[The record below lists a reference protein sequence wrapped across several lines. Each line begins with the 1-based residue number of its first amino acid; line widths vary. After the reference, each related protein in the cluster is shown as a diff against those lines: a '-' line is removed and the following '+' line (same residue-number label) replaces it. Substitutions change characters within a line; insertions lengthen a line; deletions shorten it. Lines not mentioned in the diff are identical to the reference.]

1 MHCKIKLFSVFIL
14 SSVLVASVAAS
25 NEEIQR
31 MIQQG
36 SFEKALVLAEEQ
48 LSVNPDEIQTLFLKG
63 LILARMD
70 RLKESEAVFI
80 GLTEKHP
87 ELPEP
92 YNNLA
97 VVYAASG
104 DYDKAEEALRQAINT
119 HPSYATAHE
128 NLGDI
133 YAKMA
138 SQAYNNAL
146 KLDSDNQETREK
158 LSMISDLISV
168 PEAVAVAQSV
178 PKTAPTS
185 VKKEIKSEPT
195 LAKFEPEPT
204 NLLEPPFDRD
214 AARKD
219 AESRMQEEKK
229 QLEEIYS
236 KNTEEIKKLQ
246 EMKARAEAQIKKA
259 REQLEKQAS
268 ESRRELDEARNL
280 KDSVK
285 EERKKLEKEAEQQ
298 RAKQAELEKNVK
310 AKAKALL
317 NEEKRKLADKIAQ
330 NNEELEQ
337 AQKEKAVAEVITAVN
352 SWANAWSAK
361 DVDNYI
367 KSYSAKFV
375 PPNKLTLS
383 KWQEQRR
390 LRLTKPSFIKVILN
404 NVKVEI
410 LSQDLALVRF
420 VQIYQS
426 DNYKDQ
432 VNKQLLLNNVDGD
445 WLISKEESS

>member
-1 MHCKIKLFSVFIL
+1 MHIKFKLFSIIIL
-14 SSVLVASVAAS
+14 SSALVTSVTAD
-25 NEEIQR
+25 NTEIQR
-31 MIQQG
+31 LIQQG
-36 SFEKALVLAEEQ
+36 SFEKALVLTEEQ
-48 LSVNPDEIQTLFLKG
+48 LSINSDDVQTLFLKG

-97 VVYAASG
+97 VVYASSG
-104 DYDKAEEALRQAINT
+104 DYDKAEEALRMAINT

-146 KLDSDNQETREK
+146 KLDSTNQETKEK
-158 LSMISDLISV
+158 LSMISDLISA
-168 PEAVAVAQSV
+168 PEPVAVAQKAEVMKPV
-178 PKTAPTS
+178 PKSLAQNEQKSAPTND
-185 VKKEIKSEPT
+185 KIETKPEPT

-204 NLLEPPFDRD
+204 TILEPPFD
-214 AARKD
+214 
-219 AESRMQEEKK
+219 
-229 QLEEIYS
+229 
-236 KNTEEIKKLQ
+236 
-246 EMKARAEAQIKKA
+246 
-259 REQLEKQAS
+259 
-268 ESRRELDEARNL
+268 
-280 KDSVK
+280 
-285 EERKKLEKEAEQQ
+285 KEAANKE
-298 RAKQAELEKNVK
+298 VK
-310 AKAKALL
+310 S
-317 NEEKRKLADKIAQ
+317 
-330 NNEELEQ
+330 
-337 AQKEKAVAEVITAVN
+337 AVN

-375 PPNKLTLS
+375 PPNKLSRS

-390 LRLTKPSFIKVILN
+390 VRLTKPRHIKVILN
-404 NVKVEI
+404 NVRIEI
-410 LSQDLALVRF
+410 LSHDLALVKF

-432 VNKQLLLNNVDGD
+432 VNKQLLLNKVDNV

>member
-1 MHCKIKLFSVFIL
+1 MYIKIKLLSIIIL
-14 SSVLVASVAAS
+14 SSILVTSAIAG

-31 MIQQG
+31 LIQQG
-36 SFEKALVLAEEQ
+36 SFKKALVLAEEQ
-48 LSVNPDEIQTLFLKG
+48 LAENPDEIQTLFLKG

-104 DYDKAEEALRQAINT
+104 DYDKAEEALRMAINT

-146 KLDSDNQETREK
+146 KLDSNNQETKEK
-158 LSMISDLISV
+158 LSMISDLISA
-168 PEAVAVAQSV
+168 PGPAVVVAQ
-178 PKTAPTS
+178 KTEVTS
-185 VKKEIKSEPT
+185 DKTKIKSEPA

-204 NLLEPPFDRD
+204 TILEPPFDKE
-214 AARKD
+214 AARK
-219 AESRMQEEKK
+219 
-229 QLEEIYS
+229 
-236 KNTEEIKKLQ
+236 
-246 EMKARAEAQIKKA
+246 
-259 REQLEKQAS
+259 
-268 ESRRELDEARNL
+268 
-280 KDSVK
+280 
-285 EERKKLEKEAEQQ
+285 
-298 RAKQAELEKNVK
+298 
-310 AKAKALL
+310 
-317 NEEKRKLADKIAQ
+317 
-330 NNEELEQ
+330 
-337 AQKEKAVAEVITAVN
+337 EVRTAVN

-361 DVDNYI
+361 DVDNYV

-375 PPNKLTLS
+375 PPNKLSRS

-390 LRLTKPSFIKVILN
+390 IRLSKPRYIKVILD
-404 NVKVEI
+404 NVRIEI
-410 LSQDLALVRF
+410 LSQDLAMVRF
-420 VQIYQS
+420 VQTYQS
-426 DNYKDQ
+426 DSYKDQ
-432 VNKQLLLNNVDGD
+432 VNKQLLLNKVDGA

>member
-1 MHCKIKLFSVFIL
+1 MHIKIKLFSIIL
-14 SSVLVASVAAS
+14 SCVFVTSVAADS
-25 NEEIQR
+25 ADIQR
-31 MIQQG
+31 FIQQG
-36 SFEKALVLAEEQ
+36 SFDKALVLTEEQ
-48 LSVNPDEIQTLFLKG
+48 LSINPDDVQTLFLKG

-104 DYDKAEEALRQAINT
+104 DYDKAEEALRMAINT

-146 KLDSDNQETREK
+146 KLDSTNQETKEK
-158 LSMISDLISV
+158 LSMISDLISA
-168 PEAVAVAQSV
+168 PEPVAAAQVAEVIKPAPETLAQVEPRPAQSSD
-178 PKTAPTS
+178 KTET
-185 VKKEIKSEPT
+185 KSEPT

-204 NLLEPPFDRD
+204 TILEPPFDEE
-214 AARKD
+214 AARK
-219 AESRMQEEKK
+219 E
-229 QLEEIYS
+229 
-236 KNTEEIKKLQ
+236 
-246 EMKARAEAQIKKA
+246 
-259 REQLEKQAS
+259 
-268 ESRRELDEARNL
+268 
-280 KDSVK
+280 VK
-285 EERKKLEKEAEQQ
+285 S
-298 RAKQAELEKNVK
+298 
-310 AKAKALL
+310 
-317 NEEKRKLADKIAQ
+317 
-330 NNEELEQ
+330 
-337 AQKEKAVAEVITAVN
+337 AVN

-361 DVDNYI
+361 DVDNYV

-375 PPNKLTLS
+375 PPNKLSRS

-390 LRLTKPSFIKVILN
+390 VRLTKPRYIKVLLDKLRI
-404 NVKVEI
+404 EI
-410 LSQDLALVRF
+410 LSQDLALVKF
-420 VQIYQS
+420 VQTYQS

-432 VNKQLLLNNVDGD
+432 VNKKLLLNKVDGV

>member
-1 MHCKIKLFSVFIL
+1 MIYDKTGINRQKMYIKIKLFSIIIL
-14 SSVLVASVAAS
+14 SSILVTSVEAG

-31 MIQQG
+31 LIQQG
-36 SFEKALVLAEEQ
+36 SFEKALVLTEEQ
-48 LSVNPDEIQTLFLKG
+48 LAENPDEIQTLFLKG

-104 DYDKAEEALRQAINT
+104 DYDKAEEALRMAINT

-146 KLDSDNQETREK
+146 KLDSNNQETKEK
-158 LSMISDLISV
+158 LSMISDLISA
-168 PEAVAVAQSV
+168 PEPVSVAQNTEV
-178 PKTAPTS
+178 TS
-185 VKKEIKSEPT
+185 VKTKIKSEPE

-204 NLLEPPFDRD
+204 AILEPPIDKE
-214 AARKD
+214 AAR
-219 AESRMQEEKK
+219 EEV
-229 QLEEIYS
+229 
-236 KNTEEIKKLQ
+236 
-246 EMKARAEAQIKKA
+246 R
-259 REQLEKQAS
+259 
-268 ESRRELDEARNL
+268 
-280 KDSVK
+280 
-285 EERKKLEKEAEQQ
+285 
-298 RAKQAELEKNVK
+298 
-310 AKAKALL
+310 
-317 NEEKRKLADKIAQ
+317 
-330 NNEELEQ
+330 
-337 AQKEKAVAEVITAVN
+337 TAVN

-361 DVDNYI
+361 DVDNYV

-375 PPNKLTLS
+375 PPNELS
-383 KWQEQRR
+383 RSNWQEQRR
-390 LRLTKPSFIKVILN
+390 IRLSKPRYIKVILD
-404 NVKVEI
+404 NVRIEI

-420 VQIYQS
+420 VQTYQS
-426 DNYKDQ
+426 DSYKDQ
-432 VNKQLLLNNVDGD
+432 VNKQLLLNKVDGA